1 MNIMNEPTHYII
13 RVGDGINFTNSSR
26 YNCWGLNSNN
36 NNVKYLMKHIKEN
49 DILWFIKNKTN
60 GQVIAVSK
68 YTTNEKRILGPLI
81 NISKTNEEL
90 GWNNIENIDIM
101 IYYDNLYNISR
112 CNIFI
117 NLKGQNSI
125 YKYSDNKFNI
135 DLKKEYYNIIK
146 YSNITTIM

>member
-1 MNIMNEPTHYII
+1 MEEQMHYII
-13 RVGDGINFTNSSR
+13 RIGDGVNFINSSK

-36 NNVKYLMKHIKEN
+36 NNAKHLIKNIKEN
-49 DILWFIKNKTN
+49 DILWFIKNKTK

-68 YTTNEKRILGPLI
+68 YTRNEKRILGPLI

-90 GWNNIENIDIM
+90 GWDNIENIDTI
-101 IYYDNLYNISR
+101 IYYDNIYNISR

-117 NLKGQNSI
+117 NLKGQNTI
-125 YKYSDNKFNI
+125 YKYSNDKYNI
-135 DLKKEYYNIIK
+135 DLKKEYDNIIK

>member
-1 MNIMNEPTHYII
+1 MDEPTHYII
-13 RVGDGINFTNSSR
+13 RVGDGVNFINSSK

-36 NNVKYLMKHIKEN
+36 NNVKYLIKHIKEN

-60 GQVIAVSK
+60 GLVIAVSK

-112 CNIFI
+112 CNILI
-117 NLKGQNSI
+117 NLKGQNTI

-135 DLKKEYYNIIK
+135 DLKKEYDNIIK

>member
-1 MNIMNEPTHYII
+1 MDEPTHYII
-13 RVGDGINFTNSSR
+13 RVGDGVNFINSSK

-36 NNVKYLMKHIKEN
+36 NNVKHLIKNIKEN
-49 DILWFIKNKTN
+49 DILWFIKNKTK
-60 GQVIAVSK
+60 GQIIAVSK
-68 YTTNEKRILGPLI
+68 YTRNEKRILGPLI

-90 GWNNIENIDIM
+90 GWDNIENIDTI
-101 IYYDNLYNISR
+101 IYYDNIYNISK

-117 NLKGQNSI
+117 NLKGQNTI

-135 DLKKEYYNIIK
+135 DLKKEYDNIIK

>member
-1 MNIMNEPTHYII
+1 MEEQTHYII
-13 RVGDGINFTNSSR
+13 RVGDGVNFINSSK

-36 NNVKYLMKHIKEN
+36 NNVKHLIKNIKEN
-49 DILWFIKNKTN
+49 DILWFIKNKTK

-68 YTTNEKRILGPLI
+68 YARNEKRILGPLI

-90 GWNNIENIDIM
+90 GWDNIENIDTI
-101 IYYDNLYNISR
+101 IYYDNIYNISR

-117 NLKGQNSI
+117 NLKGQNTI
-125 YKYSDNKFNI
+125 YKYINDKYNI
-135 DLKKEYYNIIK
+135 DLKKEYDNIIK

>member
-1 MNIMNEPTHYII
+1 MEEQTHYII
-13 RVGDGINFTNSSR
+13 RVGDGVNFINSSK

-36 NNVKYLMKHIKEN
+36 NNAKHLLKNIKEN
-49 DILWFIKNKTN
+49 DILWFIKNKTK

-68 YTTNEKRILGPLI
+68 YTKNEKRILGPLI

-90 GWNNIENIDIM
+90 GWDNIEHIDTI
-101 IYYDNLYNISR
+101 IYYDNIYNISR

-117 NLKGQNSI
+117 NLKGQNTI
-125 YKYSDNKFNI
+125 YKYINDKYNI
-135 DLKKEYYNIIK
+135 DLKKEYDNIIR

>member
-1 MNIMNEPTHYII
+1 MEEQTHYII
-13 RVGDGINFTNSSR
+13 RVGDGVNFINSSK

-36 NNVKYLMKHIKEN
+36 NNVKHLIKNIKEN
-49 DILWFIKNKTN
+49 DILWFIKNKTK

-68 YTTNEKRILGPLI
+68 YTRNEKRILGPLI

-90 GWNNIENIDIM
+90 GWDNIENIDTI
-101 IYYDNLYNISR
+101 IYYDNIYNISR

-117 NLKGQNSI
+117 NLKGQNTI
-125 YKYSDNKFNI
+125 YKYINDKYNI
-135 DLKKEYYNIIK
+135 DLKKEYDNIVR